1 MKKNILQLTIALLAS
16 FITVKAE
23 VTPVNIVLHDD
34 NNSYQ
39 IPAGKV
45 LLIEHFIWALESNST
60 HQVVS
65 IKPSNDLASVGSFL
79 LKFTTEAPD
88 MWTPPRPIRVI
99 GGSGAQVSIIGDDDS
114 AVDWRNVMVVGLL
127 VDPED
132 LYAKAIPSDL
142 SNPRVE
148 QGRLLADVKFASPR
162 PRVTKVLSTE
172 DLQGLEKDTAG
183 QVVETESPS
192 KAIVSVTADT
202 AKKFIAVEAVARP
215 SK

>member
-1 MKKNILQLTIALLAS
+1 MKKNILQLTMALLA
-16 FITVKAE
+16 TLVPVKAE
-23 VTPVNIVLHDD
+23 VTPVNIVLDDD

-60 HQVVS
+60 HQLVL
-65 IKPSNDLASVGSFL
+65 IKPPNAPPSVGDFQL
-79 LKFTTEAPD
+79 RFPDAPQ

-99 GGSGAQVSIIGDDDS
+99 GGSGAMIFIGGGDDS
-114 AVDWRNVMVVGLL
+114 PIDWRNVMVVGLL

-183 QVVETESPS
+183 QVTETESPS
-192 KAIVSVTADT
+192 EAIVSVTADT
-202 AKKFIAVEAVARP
+202 AKKFIAVEAIARP

>member
-1 MKKNILQLTIALLAS
+1 
-16 FITVKAE
+16 
-23 VTPVNIVLHDD
+23 
-34 NNSYQ
+34 
-39 IPAGKV
+39 
-45 LLIEHFIWALESNST
+45 
-60 HQVVS
+60 
-65 IKPSNDLASVGSFL
+65 
-79 LKFTTEAPD
+79 

-114 AVDWRNVMVVGLL
+114 AADWRNVMVVGLL